1 MRLCAMHH
9 FICCGLTNHDMG
21 RLCIYPQE
29 VALLLKVSERQ
40 AQRIFKAIRKE
51 LNKKK
56 HQAITLREFSE
67 YKGFEEAEVEQKLN
81 NLF

>member
-1 MRLCAMHH
+1 
-9 FICCGLTNHDMG
+9 MG

-29 VALLLKVSERQ
+29 AARLLHVTERQ

-56 HQAITLREFSE
+56 HQAITLKEFCE
-67 YKGFEEAEVEQKLN
+67 YKGFEETEVDNQLN
-81 NLF
+81 SFTRTH

>member
-1 MRLCAMHH
+1 
-9 FICCGLTNHDMG
+9 MG

-29 VALLLKVSERQ
+29 AARLLHVTERQ

-56 HQAITLREFSE
+56 HQAITIKEFCD
-67 YKGFEEAEVEQKLN
+67 YKGFEEIEVAQALDKLFPTF
-81 NLF
+81 LF